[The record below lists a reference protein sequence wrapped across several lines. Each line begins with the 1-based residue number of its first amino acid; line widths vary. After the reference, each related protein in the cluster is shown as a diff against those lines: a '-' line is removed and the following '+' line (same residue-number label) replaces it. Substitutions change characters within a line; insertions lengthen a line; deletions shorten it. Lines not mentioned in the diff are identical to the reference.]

1 LADQNHLHVLLIDAT
16 GQVLTVFEYK
26 NTFGFDGIR
35 SGVDGARVAWPTCDD
50 FSRAK
55 RAYEQ
60 EYGIDKLLAKD
71 WLSR

>member
-1 LADQNHLHVLLIDAT
+1 MADQNHLHVLLIDAT

-60 EYGIDKLLAKD
+60 EYGIDKLLAND